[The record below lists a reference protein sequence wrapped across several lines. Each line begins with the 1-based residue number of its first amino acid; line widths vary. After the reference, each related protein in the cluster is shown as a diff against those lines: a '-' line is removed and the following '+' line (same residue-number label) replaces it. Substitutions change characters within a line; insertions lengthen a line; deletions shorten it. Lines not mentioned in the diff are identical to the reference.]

1 MPRVIDLRTPVRRLA
16 GSKPVCAA
24 AGAGAL
30 ASERLRSLPG
40 QLRSLPGQLRG
51 LPGQLSGLP
60 GQLSRWNEAALAT
73 LSSRAT
79 GYLLSTRSRAA
90 GEYDRLARHG
100 RRVLTGRPRRRRA

>member
-40 QLRSLPGQLRG
+40 QLSS

>member
-30 ASERLRSLPG
+30 ASER
-40 QLRSLPGQLRG
+40 LRSLPGQLRG

>member
-40 QLRSLPGQLRG
+40 QLRG

-73 LSSRAT
+73 LSSRTT

>member
-1 MPRVIDLRTPVRRLA
+1 MIDLRAPARRLA

-30 ASERLRSLPG
+30 ASERLR
-40 QLRSLPGQLRG
+40 
-51 LPGQLSGLP
+51 GLP
-60 GQLSRWNEAALAT
+60 GQLSRWNETALAT

-79 GYLLSTRSRAA
+79 GYLLSARSRAA

-100 RRVLTGRPRRRRA
+100 RRVLTGRPRQRRA